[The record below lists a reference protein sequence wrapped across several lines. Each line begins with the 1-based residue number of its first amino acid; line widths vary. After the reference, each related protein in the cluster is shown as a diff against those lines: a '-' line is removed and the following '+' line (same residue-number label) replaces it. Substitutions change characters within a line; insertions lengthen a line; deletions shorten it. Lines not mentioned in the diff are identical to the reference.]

1 MAALFRFQDDSL
13 YQGTHAV
20 LTGLTLTL
28 QPGEKVAL
36 LGPSG
41 AGKSTLL
48 AALRRQRPQQIAWCP
63 QDGALVPMLSAFHN
77 IYMGALPRHSS
88 AYSLLNLLWPQPR
101 EREAIAA
108 LANQLGIAEC
118 LGTSIDRLSGGQ
130 AQRVALGRA
139 LYTRR
144 TILLGDE
151 PVSSVDE
158 HQARRLLD
166 LALSQHDSAVVALHD
181 RSLAL
186 ACFDRV
192 LGLRDGV
199 LALDAPATG
208 LSLADLDA
216 LYA

>member
-1 MAALFRFQDDSL
+1 MDALFSFRGDHL
-13 YQGTHAV
+13 YQGARPV
-20 LTGLTLTL
+20 LTDLTLTVR
-28 QPGEKVAL
+28 PGEKVAL
-36 LGPSG
+36 LGRSG

-48 AALRRQRPQQIAWCP
+48 GALRRQHATQVAWCP

-77 IYMGALPRHSS
+77 IYMGALPRHGVG
-88 AYSLLNLLWPQPR
+88 YSLLNLVWPQPR
-101 EREAIAA
+101 ERQAIHA
-108 LANQLGIAEC
+108 LAQQLGIEDC
-118 LGTSIDRLSGGQ
+118 LRVSIDRLSGGQ

-144 TILLGDE
+144 PVLLGDE

-158 HQARRLLD
+158 HQAQRLLA

-192 LGLRDGV
+192 LGLRDGALV
-199 LALDAPATG
+199 LDAPTSG
-208 LSLADLDA
+208 LTLADLDA